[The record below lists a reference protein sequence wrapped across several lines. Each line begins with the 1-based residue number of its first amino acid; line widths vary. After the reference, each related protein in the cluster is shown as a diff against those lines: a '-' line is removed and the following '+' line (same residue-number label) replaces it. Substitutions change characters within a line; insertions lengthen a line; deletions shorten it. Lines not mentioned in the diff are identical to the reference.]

1 MNSFYLWQNSSA
13 ARVVPSPGV
22 VAKSLLLLFF
32 SFFLFLEAYA
42 DNYCVTASTG
52 LNVRAS
58 SNKNGEVLGK
68 LSKND
73 IINVTSIE
81 NGWAKI
87 KYNGRDGYVSTSYLK
102 AVSGKENADSS
113 SKKGSWSFFSWLF
126 NSEGEAAWFTG
137 LKWIFFLGLAIFLVK
152 VALQFLVKILAL
164 GIVFGGIALLVG
176 LLIKWIGWIE
186 SGTMWNIAEW
196 GFYIGGFLGF
206 LDSIFH
212 FGDILD
218 GAMQSWS
225 DSSSSSS
232 VSSDGLKIYEIEHNG
247 QIYTLKQDSR
257 YSECYYTDQDGNK
270 WSCDS
275 QGFHWLGR

>member
-13 ARVVPSPGV
+13 ARVVPSPSV
-22 VAKSLLLLFF
+22 VAKSLLLLFLV
-32 SFFLFLEAYA
+32 FLISGRHA

-58 SNKNGEVLGK
+58 SNKNGELLGK

-137 LKWIFFLGLAIFLVK
+137 LKWIFFWDWLYFL
-152 VALQFLVKILAL
+152 
-164 GIVFGGIALLVG
+164 
-176 LLIKWIGWIE
+176 
-186 SGTMWNIAEW
+186 
-196 GFYIGGFLGF
+196 
-206 LDSIFH
+206 
-212 FGDILD
+212 
-218 GAMQSWS
+218 
-225 DSSSSSS
+225 
-232 VSSDGLKIYEIEHNG
+232 
-247 QIYTLKQDSR
+247 
-257 YSECYYTDQDGNK
+257 
-270 WSCDS
+270 
-275 QGFHWLGR
+275 

>member
-1 MNSFYLWQNSSA
+1 MNSFYLLQNSSA
-13 ARVVPSPGV
+13 ARVVPSPSV
-22 VAKSLLLLFF
+22 VAKSLLLIFF

-152 VALQFLVKILAL
+152 VAL
-164 GIVFGGIALLVG
+164 
-176 LLIKWIGWIE
+176 
-186 SGTMWNIAEW
+186 
-196 GFYIGGFLGF
+196 
-206 LDSIFH
+206 
-212 FGDILD
+212 
-218 GAMQSWS
+218 
-225 DSSSSSS
+225 
-232 VSSDGLKIYEIEHNG
+232 
-247 QIYTLKQDSR
+247 
-257 YSECYYTDQDGNK
+257 
-270 WSCDS
+270 
-275 QGFHWLGR
+275 